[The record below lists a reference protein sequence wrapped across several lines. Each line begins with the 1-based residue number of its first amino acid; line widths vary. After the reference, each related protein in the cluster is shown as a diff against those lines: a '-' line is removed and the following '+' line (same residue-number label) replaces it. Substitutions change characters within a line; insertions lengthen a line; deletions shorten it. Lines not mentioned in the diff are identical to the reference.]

1 MTPPPDGLRQS
12 GPARCGNTG
21 QALTRIEERTFGMA
35 TQNVI
40 PTDTSQHALSSR
52 TERLLQRTRA
62 YSDDQKAAHI
72 RLLLGR
78 AAALCRMTV
87 GALSQPSDMWPEV
100 QHVAKSI
107 ETAQANAEDAI
118 ALHEVLVGNSPR
130 AFDTTIDRAVGI
142 LATLDAWLWAEDW
155 EKIPDGQVMCASLDA
170 AASVLDE
177 CVELTATAQREPD
190 PQFARH

>member
-1 MTPPPDGLRQS
+1 
-12 GPARCGNTG
+12 
-21 QALTRIEERTFGMA
+21 MA

-40 PTDTSQHALSSR
+40 PTDTSQPALSSR
-52 TERLLQRTRA
+52 TERLLQRTRE

-72 RLLLGR
+72 RSLLGR

-107 ETAQANAEDAI
+107 ETAQANAEDAV

-130 AFDTTIDRAVGI
+130 AFDTTIDRAVGV
-142 LATLDAWLWAEDW
+142 LATLDAWLWAEEW
-155 EKIPDGQVMCASLDA
+155 ERMPDGQVMCASLDA
-170 AASVLDE
+170 AAEVLDE
-177 CVELTATAQREPD
+177 CAELASEVQLEDGQRR
-190 PQFARH
+190 AAH